1 MQNQS
6 EKITQLDMD
15 KWRETINAW
24 EKSGENQKAYCDR
37 LGLSLNTFTYARS
50 KLLQQNKPKSQFI
63 PLTIK
68 SNSEEKSLT
77 PSVIVL
83 ENTQGYK
90 LHFSA
95 SLSIDQLTKLLRVSG
110 WNNA

>member
-1 MQNQS
+1 MQNRS

-15 KWRETINAW
+15 RWREIISAW

-37 LGLSLNTFTYARS
+37 LELSLNTFSYARS

-68 SNSEEKSLT
+68 NNSEEKTLT
-77 PSVIVL
+77 QSVIVL

-95 SLSIDQLTKLLRVSG
+95 SLSLEQLTKLLRVSG